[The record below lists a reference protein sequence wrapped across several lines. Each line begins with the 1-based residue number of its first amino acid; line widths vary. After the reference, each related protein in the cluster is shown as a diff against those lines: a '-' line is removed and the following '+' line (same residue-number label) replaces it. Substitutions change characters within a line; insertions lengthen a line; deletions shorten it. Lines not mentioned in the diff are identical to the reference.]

1 MIRIAIVDDHQIVI
15 DGLRLLL
22 SHNNRFQVIAEA
34 TSANDILD
42 ILRKKTVDI
51 LMVDIMMP
59 EMDGYELSVRVRTLY
74 PEIKVDIM
82 MPEMDGYELSVRVR
96 TLYPEIKI
104 LALSMNNEGS
114 IIDKMIEHARI
125 NGYLLKTT
133 GKNELI
139 QAIESVAAGK
149 DYFAPDVLQELN
161 SFHKIKEENQLMN
174 LTARELEIIK
184 CMTLNLTNKQI
195 ADQLFISE
203 RTVETHRKNI
213 FRKTN
218 THSVLSLMDFLK
230 KQKIELP

>member
-15 DGLRLLL
+15 DGLKLLL
-22 SHNNRFQVIAEA
+22 SYNGRFQIVAEA
-34 TSANDILD
+34 TSAEAILD
-42 ILRKKTVDI
+42 MLREKAVDI
-51 LMVDIMMP
+51 LMIDVMMP
-59 EMDGYELSVRVRTLY
+59 VMDGYELSVQVRKLH
-74 PEIKVDIM
+74 P
-82 MPEMDGYELSVRVR
+82 G
-96 TLYPEIKI
+96 IKI
-104 LALSMNNEGS
+104 LALSMNSEGS
-114 IIDKMIEHARI
+114 IIDKMMEHAQI

-139 QAIESVAAGK
+139 QAIETIAGGEN
-149 DYFAPDVLQELN
+149 YFAPDVLLELN
-161 SFHKIKEENQLMN
+161 SFRKIKEENQLMN

-184 CMTLNLTNKQI
+184 CMTQNLTNKQI

-213 FRKTN
+213 FRKTH

>member
-15 DGLRLLL
+15 DGLKLLL
-22 SHNNRFQVIAEA
+22 SYNGRFQVLAEA
-34 TSANDILD
+34 TSGKEILD
-42 ILRKKTVDI
+42 ILQKKTVDV
-51 LMVDIMMP
+51 LMIDIMMP
-59 EMDGYELSVRVRTLY
+59 AMDGYELSVQVR
-74 PEIKVDIM
+74 K
-82 MPEMDGYELSVRVR
+82 
-96 TLYPEIKI
+96 LYPEIKI

-114 IIDKMIEHARI
+114 IIDKMIEHAYI

-139 QAIESVAAGK
+139 QAIEIIASGEN
-149 DYFAPDVLQELN
+149 YFAPDVLLELS
-161 SFHKIKEENQLMN
+161 SFRKIKEENQLMN

-195 ADQLFISE
+195 ADQLYISE

>member
-51 LMVDIMMP
+51 LM
-59 EMDGYELSVRVRTLY
+59 
-74 PEIKVDIM
+74 VDIM

>member
-22 SHNNRFQVIAEA
+22 SHNSRFQVIAEA
-34 TSANDILD
+34 TSAKEILN
-42 ILRKKTVDI
+42 ILQEKPIDI

-59 EMDGYELSVRVRTLY
+59 A
-74 PEIKVDIM
+74 
-82 MPEMDGYELSVRVR
+82 MDGYELSVRVR

-133 GKNELI
+133 GKNELM
-139 QAIESVAAGK
+139 QAIETIAAGK

>member
-15 DGLRLLL
+15 DGLKLLL
-22 SHNNRFQVIAEA
+22 SHNGRFQVIAEA
-34 TSANDILD
+34 TSGKEILD
-42 ILRKKTVDI
+42 LLQKKTVDV
-51 LMVDIMMP
+51 LMIDIMMP
-59 EMDGYELSVRVRTLY
+59 AMDGYELSVQVR
-74 PEIKVDIM
+74 K
-82 MPEMDGYELSVRVR
+82 
-96 TLYPEIKI
+96 LYPEIKI

-114 IIDKMIEHARI
+114 IIDKMSEHAHI

-139 QAIESVAAGK
+139 QAIEIIASGEN
-149 DYFAPDVLQELN
+149 YFAPDVLLELS
-161 SFHKIKEENQLMN
+161 SFRKIKEENQLMN

-195 ADQLFISE
+195 ADQLYISE

-213 FRKTN
+213 FRKTH

>member
-15 DGLRLLL
+15 DGLKLLL
-22 SHNNRFQVIAEA
+22 SHNGRFQIIAEA
-34 TSANDILD
+34 TSGEAILN
-42 ILRKKTVDI
+42 ILQEKTVDI
-51 LMVDIMMP
+51 LMIDVMMP
-59 EMDGYELSVRVRTLY
+59 AMDGYELSVRVRKLY
-74 PEIKVDIM
+74 PD
-82 MPEMDGYELSVRVR
+82 
-96 TLYPEIKI
+96 IKI

-114 IIDKMIEHARI
+114 IIDKMMEHAQI

-139 QAIESVAAGK
+139 QAIETIAAGK

-161 SFHKIKEENQLMN
+161 SFRKIKEENQLMN

-195 ADQLFISE
+195 ADQLYISE

>member
-15 DGLRLLL
+15 DGLKLLL
-22 SHNNRFQVIAEA
+22 SHNGRFQIIAEA
-34 TSANDILD
+34 TSGEAMLD
-42 ILRKKTVDI
+42 LLQEKTVDV

-59 EMDGYELSVRVRTLY
+59 AMDGYELSVRVRKLY
-74 PEIKVDIM
+74 PD
-82 MPEMDGYELSVRVR
+82 
-96 TLYPEIKI
+96 IKI
-104 LALSMNNEGS
+104 LALSMNSEGS
-114 IIDKMIEHARI
+114 IIDKMMQHAEI

-139 QAIESVAAGK
+139 QAIEIIAAGEN
-149 DYFAPDVLQELN
+149 YFAPDVLLELN
-161 SFHKIKEENQLMN
+161 SFRKLKEENQLMN

-184 CMTLNLTNKQI
+184 CMSMNLTNKQI
-195 ADQLFISE
+195 ADQLYISE